1 MLVLITCV
9 FLTIGARVVDGLTPA
24 ATDVGWYIL
33 GENQQNLGPYT
44 FSELCGKSFM

>member
-1 MLVLITCV
+1 MSDSDNLQLPPSST
-9 FLTIGARVVDGLTPA
+9 GATVA

-44 FSELCGKSFM
+44 FSELCSKCSC

>member
-1 MLVLITCV
+1 MLIFIICILLI
-9 FLTIGARVVDGLTPA
+9 LGATVA

-44 FSELCGKSFM
+44 FSELCGKCSC